1 MRRVRF
7 ASDARLA
14 WGLLLLSA
22 LALGAFVVVGFG
34 PLPSRAL
41 RATESVPPAAP
52 ITAPTE
58 FVDVTEEVGLAG
70 WRHDVEHG
78 VLSIADAVAPG
89 IGLLDLD
96 QDRDLDLVLL
106 RGSAAPVGIGILLN
120 QLVPE
125 GKLRFVDATAECG
138 ISWRGAAQGV
148 CAGDVDQDGDVDL
161 FISALGRNLLL
172 RNLLL
177 DQGELGFADATEEAG
192 VGGTRWHWVRIDA
205 RRLPLARPGPPTDA
219 LGATWLDHEVPEF
232 STGVSFGDLDADG
245 DLDLYVANYLAYF
258 AERHA
263 LTAADETTRE
273 DRPEPPEFK
282 PTTFEPQQD
291 RLYLNEGG
299 EEQLLFSD
307 VTRIA
312 RLDDHGG
319 RGMGAVFLRIDGD
332 DYPDLYVAND
342 ATDNICLHNIAAD
355 TPSMPTLRRRL
366 EHATDGFGL
375 DDRLSGMGIAR
386 GDADGDAD
394 LDVLTT
400 NWRRQS
406 ASLFLFRIDE
416 RPQADG
422 TLRPSPFFERLTE
435 QSGLAEATSR
445 FVGWG
450 CVFLDFD
457 NDGDQDLFIGN
468 GYTSPRQPQAA
479 CQAEYPLLFL
489 NTGGGRFVDV
499 TSSAGAALARSYA
512 ARGVVTGDIDGDGD
526 LDLLLAQNH
535 GPVVCLENRLARGAQ
550 SLVVEVRIG
559 ALRRSIDAAPD
570 ARQEIRGD
578 AVNVQLFL
586 DSGGRKQVVELLSGG
601 SYLSQGPFEAHF
613 GLGSAARADEVR
625 IVWPS
630 PRVRKVTL
638 ERNPKAGRLLVE
650 TAPER

>member
-1 MRRVRF
+1 MRGVRF

-34 PLPSRAL
+34 PLPSRVL
-41 RATESVPPAAP
+41 RTTESVPPPAP
-52 ITAPTE
+52 TTSPTE
-58 FVDVTEEVGLAG
+58 FVDVTEEVGLGG
-70 WRHDVEHG
+70 WRHEVEHG

-106 RGSAAPVGIGILLN
+106 RGSAAPVGVGILLN

-125 GKLRFVDATAECG
+125 GKLRFVDVTAECG
-138 ISWRGAAQGV
+138 ITWRGAAQGV
-148 CAGDVDQDGDVDL
+148 CAGDVDQDGDIDL
-161 FISALGRNLLL
+161 LISALGENLLL
-172 RNLLL
+172 QNLLL
-177 DQGELGFADATEEAG
+177 DQGEIGFADATEEAG

-219 LGATWLDHEVPEF
+219 LGPDWLDHEVPEF
-232 STGVSFGDLDADG
+232 STGASFGDLDADG
-245 DLDLYVANYLAYF
+245 DLDLYVANYLSYF

-263 LTAADETTRE
+263 LTAAAEATSE
-273 DRPEPPEFK
+273 ERPEPPEFK

-291 RLYLNEGG
+291 RLYLNEGDDDL
-299 EEQLLFSD
+299 LLFAD
-307 VTRIA
+307 VTRGA
-312 RLDDHGG
+312 RLDDHAG
-319 RGMGAVFLRIDGD
+319 RGMGALFLRIDGD

-342 ATDNICLHNIAAD
+342 VSDNICLHNVAAD
-355 TPSMPTLRRRL
+355 SPALPTLRRRL

-400 NWRRQS
+400 NWRKQS

-422 TLRPSPFFERLTE
+422 TLRPSPFFERRTE
-435 QSGLAEATSR
+435 AAGLAEATSP

-468 GYTSPRQPQAA
+468 GSTSPRQPQAG
-479 CQAEYPLLFL
+479 CVAEKPLLFL

-499 TSSAGAALARSYA
+499 TANAGAALERGYA
-512 ARGVVTGDIDGDGD
+512 ARGVVTGDIDRDGD

-535 GPVVCLENRLARGAQ
+535 GPVVCLENRLPPGSQ
-550 SLVVEVRIG
+550 SLLVEVRIG
-559 ALRRSIDAAPD
+559 ALRRPIDAAPD

-586 DSGGRKQVVELLSGG
+586 DAGGRKQVAELLSGG

-613 GLGSAARADEVR
+613 GLGSLARADEVR
-625 IVWPS
+625 VVWPS